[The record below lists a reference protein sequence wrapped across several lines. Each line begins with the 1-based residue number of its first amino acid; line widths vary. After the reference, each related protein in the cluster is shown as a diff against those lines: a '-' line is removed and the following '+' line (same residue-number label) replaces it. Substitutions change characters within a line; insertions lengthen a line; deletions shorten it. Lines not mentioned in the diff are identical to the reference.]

1 MVKKKVKIELTVKLK
16 LPEKLEQH
24 LTYLEEISKRSKDF
38 IIQEALIQYL
48 ENAEDISKI
57 YERERERG
65 NKSYTT
71 EELLED
77 INLKKID
84 VEPKIKNWINETR
97 RAKKV

>member
-1 MVKKKVKIELTVKLK
+1 MAKRQIEITIKLK
-16 LPEKLEQH
+16 IPEKLEQH
-24 LTYLEEISKRSKDF
+24 LTYLEEVSKRSKDF

-71 EELLED
+71 EELLEE

-84 VEPKIKNWINETR
+84 VKQPKIKN
-97 RAKKV
+97 

>member
-1 MVKKKVKIELTVKLK
+1 MTKRQIEITVKLK
-16 LPEKLEQH
+16 ISEKLGQH
-24 LTYLEEISKRSKDF
+24 LTYLEEVSKRSKDF

-57 YERERERG
+57 YERERARG

-71 EELLED
+71 EELLEE

-84 VEPKIKNWINETR
+84 VEQPKIKN
-97 RAKKV
+97 